1 MESGS
6 TKHTIGSVLD
16 QLGMTRHHWHVTI
29 LAWWIFFLSGW
40 VYAMAPYLLDAVGG
54 KHTDWVERTSKTERM
69 HDSTKSIAMLFA
81 GFAALLGNPIMG
93 YLADSYGRISTM
105 AMALLLVSVG
115 TLGFAFSS
123 SWKMLVACMCL
134 APFGR
139 DGTNPIA
146 QSLMAEWVPIAYRG
160 RLIAVAHLVFNIGR
174 LALTVLWLICPP
186 RETWLTFF
194 LASSAL
200 PVLTT
205 VYLVLRGA
213 SYESPRWLALAGR
226 YPLLKANLCLA
237 AQSCDNPLAKDWCEP
252 ANLGLDGQFGSSAL
266 KLDDG
271 KPVAQRALFAGGI
284 GVDARMTGLRTTI
297 CLFGVCFF
305 CVSYASWG
313 MFTWTIDFLKAIE
326 ANAAVSAVF
335 ASPLAKIFGNVV
347 LVCPWFGK
355 SPIDYF
361 GRLLIFRIGM
371 FGFSTFLFAFCLCG
385 NNSFIITT
393 VVFGALM
400 FEEFVWT
407 VGSTCVTEAFP
418 TSFRNTASAYI
429 FMCASAGGIVASAV
443 SLELLHRWQY
453 LPIVVMA
460 SLLMF
465 GFVTSWALPDDRKD
479 KLLMD
484 TCKKEETHA
493 SYNTLTT

>member
-174 LALTVLWLICPP
+174 TCPDSVMVDLPSSRDLAH
-186 RETWLTFF
+186 FF

-213 SYESPRWLALAGR
+213 SYESPRWLAL
-226 YPLLKANLCLA
+226 
-237 AQSCDNPLAKDWCEP
+237 
-252 ANLGLDGQFGSSAL
+252 GQFGSSAL

-326 ANAAVSAVF
+326 ANAAVSAVLL

-371 FGFSTFLFAFCLCG
+371 FGFSTFLFAFCYG